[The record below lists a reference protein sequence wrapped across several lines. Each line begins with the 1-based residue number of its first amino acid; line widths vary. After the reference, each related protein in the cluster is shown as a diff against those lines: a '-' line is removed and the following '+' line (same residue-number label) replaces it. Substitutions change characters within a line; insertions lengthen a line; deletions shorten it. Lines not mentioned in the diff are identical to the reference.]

1 MWLLPELREDIFKLF
16 ASELE
21 GEMMWYWLGMGAIML
36 IAYGLIV
43 WEDKVNER

>member
-36 IAYGLIV
+36 IAYVLIRI
-43 WEDKVNER
+43 EEKMND

>member
-16 ASELE
+16 ARELE

-36 IAYGLIV
+36 IAYALIRI
-43 WEDKVNER
+43 EEKIND

>member
-36 IAYGLIV
+36 IAYALIRI
-43 WEDKVNER
+43 EEKMND

>member
-16 ASELE
+16 ARELE

-36 IAYGLIV
+36 IAYALIRI
-43 WEDKVNER
+43 EEKMND

>member
-16 ASELE
+16 TSELE

-36 IAYGLIV
+36 IAYALIRI
-43 WEDKVNER
+43 EEKMND

>member
-16 ASELE
+16 ARELE

-36 IAYGLIV
+36 VAYALIRI
-43 WEDKVNER
+43 EEKMND

>member
-1 MWLLPELREDIFKLF
+1 MWLLPELRKDIFKLF

-36 IAYGLIV
+36 IAYALIRI
-43 WEDKVNER
+43 EEKMND